1 MSVVQYVGAQKGLLT
16 QKDLLAYIAKAPQE
30 YRPEKIM

>member
-16 QKDLLAYIAKAPQE
+16 QEKLNGYLEKSPDW
-30 YRPEKIM
+30 YRPKQF

>member
-16 QKDLLAYIAKAPQE
+16 KESLQQYLVNAPVD
-30 YRPEKIM
+30 YKPSVVM